1 MSIRGKR
8 ILITGASGGL
18 GTACI
23 DLFQEKGANVI
34 GIDKE
39 PSPDHANIVQADVRD
54 EESVGRAVEEAIS
67 RLGGLD
73 ILINNAGVLSLQDA
87 GANPNGQTEEA
98 FEVNLMGLWR
108 VSAAAIPAL
117 KKSGGRIINVASL
130 FAVVN
135 APFIPGYCASK
146 RAVSAYSDVLRFQI
160 GDKIKVITLYPG
172 YMDTQIHNAAL
183 KHGLSVKKLVTF
195 RFFGRKFFSLEES
208 LPAAA
213 RGMARACSR
222 RYIRD
227 RGLTF
232 LGSVSLWFARH
243 TPRFVDWFIGK
254 RLNYLIRKGHLTV
267 SLN

>member
-1 MSIRGKR
+1 MSMKGKR

-18 GTACI
+18 GTTCMGY
-23 DLFQEKGANVI
+23 FQKKGASVM

-39 PSPDHANIVQADVRD
+39 SPGNDSRIIEADVRD
-54 EESVGRAVEEAIS
+54 AESVSKAVEEAIH

-87 GANPNGQTEEA
+87 GANPDGQTEEA

-108 VSAAAIPAL
+108 VSSAAIPAL

-267 SLN
+267 SLS